1 MSKILI
7 ADDDAFLIK
16 IYSTHL
22 RNDGHEVITCTDG
35 QSALEESIAQ
45 TPDIIM
51 LDIMLPRMNGLDVLE
66 EIRKHKLTKSI
77 PVICLS
83 NLTQEEEQQAAL
95 DLGANEF
102 LIKARLTPSQIIE
115 VLHKYIEAN
124 PKNSKTKD

>member
-1 MSKILI
+1 MAKILI

-35 QSALEESIAQ
+35 QSALDESIAQ
-45 TPDIIM
+45 VPDIIM

-66 EIRKHKLTKSI
+66 EIRNHKVTKSI

-83 NLTQEEEQQAAL
+83 NLTQEEEQKAAL

-115 VLHKYIEAN
+115 VIHKYIESS
-124 PKNSKTKD
+124 PKKSKTKE